1 MQYHWNWAIL
11 LQPSP
16 EGGGSWL
23 GYLVVGLGWTL
34 ATALCAWV
42 IALALGALVGTLRTM
57 PLRWLSRLCAAYVEV
72 FRNIPL
78 LVQMFFWYFVLPE
91 ILPQR
96 LGLAI
101 KQMDPPWGS
110 FVPALVCLGLFT
122 AARIAEQV
130 RAGIQALPAGQSAA
144 ASALGFSRAGLY
156 RLILLP
162 QAFRIILPTL
172 TNEFMTIFK
181 NTSVALTIG
190 LVELTATA
198 REINENTF
206 RTFEAYG
213 VVTLV
218 YLAIA
223 MFAWLLMYWIEHAV
237 QLPSLVSGSGR
248 K

>member
-1 MQYHWNWAIL
+1 MSLLFETTPDGAGRYIDWIL
-11 LQPSP
+11 S
-16 EGGGSWL
+16 
-23 GYLVVGLGWTL
+23 GLGWTL
-34 ATALCAWV
+34 S
-42 IALALGALVGTLRTM
+42 LALGAWTIALVVGTLVGVARTL
-57 PLRWLSRLCAAYVEV
+57 PGGLWPRLGRVYVET

-91 ILPQR
+91 LLPVR
-96 LGLAI
+96 IGLAI

-110 FVPALVCLGLFT
+110 FVPALICLGLFT

-130 RAGIQALPAGQSAA
+130 RAGVQALPAGQRAA
-144 ASALGFSRAGLY
+144 ASALGFSSSGMY

-206 RTFEAYG
+206 RTFEAFG
-213 VVTLV
+213 VVTIV
-218 YLAIA
+218 YLVIA
-223 MFAWLLMYWIEHAV
+223 LIAWQLMYRIERAV
-237 QLPSLVSGSGR
+237 QLPSLASGSAGR
-248 K
+248 

>member
-1 MQYHWNWAIL
+1 MSL
-11 LQPSP
+11 LFETTPDGA
-16 EGGGSWL
+16 ER
-23 GYLVVGLGWTL
+23 YLDWVLSGLGWTL
-34 ATALCAWV
+34 F
-42 IALALGALVGTLRTM
+42 LALGAWTIALVVGTLVGVARTL
-57 PLRWLSRLCAAYVEV
+57 PDGVLPRVGRVYVET

-91 ILPQR
+91 LLPAR
-96 LGLAI
+96 VGMAI

-110 FVPALVCLGLFT
+110 FVPALICLGLFT

-130 RAGIQALPAGQSAA
+130 RAGLQALPQGQTQAA
-144 ASALGFSRAGLY
+144 LALGFARGSMY
-156 RLILLP
+156 RVILLP

-206 RTFEAYG
+206 RTFEAFG
-213 VVTLV
+213 VVTIV
-218 YLAIA
+218 YLVIA
-223 MFAWLLMYWIEHAV
+223 LVAWQVMSRIEQAV
-237 QLPSLVSGSGR
+237 HLPSLASGKSR
-248 K
+248 P

>member
-1 MQYHWNWAIL
+1 MSL
-11 LQPSP
+11 LFEATPD
-16 EGGGSWL
+16 GAGR
-23 GYLVVGLGWTL
+23 YLDWIISGLAWTL
-34 ATALCAWV
+34 C
-42 IALALGALVGTLRTM
+42 LALGAWTIALVVGTLVGVIRTL
-57 PLRWLSRLCAAYVEV
+57 PDGILPRIGRVYVET

-91 ILPQR
+91 LLPAR
-96 LGLAI
+96 IGMAI

-110 FVPALVCLGLFT
+110 FVPALICLGLFT

-130 RAGIQALPAGQSAA
+130 RAGLQALPKGQAHAA
-144 ASALGFSRAGLY
+144 NALGFDAGGMY

-190 LVELTATA
+190 LVYLTATA

-206 RTFEAYG
+206 RTFEAFG
-213 VVTLV
+213 VVTII
-218 YLAIA
+218 YLLIA
-223 MFAWLLMYWIEHAV
+223 LIAWQVMHRIEQAAR
-237 QLPSLVSGSGR
+237 LPGITSG
-248 K
+248 KA

>member
-1 MQYHWNWAIL
+1 MSLLFEPTLDGTGRYLDWIL
-11 LQPSP
+11 S
-16 EGGGSWL
+16 
-23 GYLVVGLGWTL
+23 GLGWTL
-34 ATALCAWV
+34 L
-42 IALALGALVGTLRTM
+42 LALGAWTIALVVGTLVGVARTL
-57 PLRWLSRLCAAYVEV
+57 PQGILSRIGRVYVEL

-91 ILPQR
+91 LLPAR
-96 LGLAI
+96 IGMAI
-101 KQMDPPWGS
+101 KQMDPPWAS
-110 FVPALVCLGLFT
+110 FVPALICLGLFT

-130 RAGIQALPAGQSAA
+130 RAGLQALPRGQIQA
-144 ASALGFSRAGLY
+144 ASALGFERGGMY

-206 RTFEAYG
+206 RTFEAFG
-213 VVTLV
+213 IVTII

-223 MFAWLLMYWIEHAV
+223 LVAWQIMHRIERAV
-237 QLPSLVSGSGR
+237 QLPSLVSGSAR
-248 K
+248 R

>member
-1 MQYHWNWAIL
+1 MSLLFETAPDGVSRYVDWIL
-11 LQPSP
+11 S
-16 EGGGSWL
+16 
-23 GYLVVGLGWTL
+23 GLAWTL
-34 ATALCAWV
+34 S
-42 IALALGALVGTLRTM
+42 LALGAWTIALVVGTLVGVARTFRNGIW
-57 PLRWLSRLCAAYVEV
+57 PRLGRIYVET
-72 FRNIPL
+72 FRNVPL

-91 ILPQR
+91 LLPQR
-96 LGLAI
+96 IGLAI

-110 FVPALVCLGLFT
+110 FVPALICLGLFT

-144 ASALGFSRAGLY
+144 ASALGFTRAGMY
-156 RLILLP
+156 RLGLL
-162 QAFRIILPTL
+162 AEGVCIILPTL

-223 MFAWLLMYWIEHAV
+223 LLAWQLMYRIERAA
-237 QLPSLVSGSGR
+237 QLPSFASGSGR

>member
-1 MQYHWNWAIL
+1 MSVLFEPTPDGA
-11 LQPSP
+11 
-16 EGGGSWL
+16 ER
-23 GYLVVGLGWTL
+23 YLDWIVSGLCWTL
-34 ATALCAWV
+34 L
-42 IALALGALVGTLRTM
+42 LALGAWTIALVIGTLVGVARTLRGGIL
-57 PLRWLSRLCAAYVEV
+57 PRLGRVYVET

-91 ILPQR
+91 LLPVR
-96 LGLAI
+96 IGMAI

-110 FVPALVCLGLFT
+110 FIPALICLGLFT
-122 AARIAEQV
+122 AARIGEQV
-130 RAGIQALPAGQSAA
+130 RAGLQALPPGQIQA
-144 ASALGFSRAGLY
+144 ASALGFSPGGTY

-206 RTFEAYG
+206 RTFEAFG
-213 VVTLV
+213 VVTIV
-218 YLAIA
+218 YLVIA
-223 MFAWLLMYWIEHAV
+223 LIAWQVMYRIERAV
-237 QLPSLVSGSGR
+237 QLPSLVSGR
-248 K
+248 ARP

>member
-1 MQYHWNWAIL
+1 MSLLFETAPDGVSRYIDWIL
-11 LQPSP
+11 S
-16 EGGGSWL
+16 
-23 GYLVVGLGWTL
+23 GLGWTL
-34 ATALCAWV
+34 SLAFGAWA
-42 IALALGALVGTLRTM
+42 IALVVGTLVGVARTIRGGIW
-57 PLRWLSRLCAAYVEV
+57 PRLGRVYVET

-91 ILPQR
+91 ILPQPI
-96 LGLAI
+96 GLAI

-110 FVPALVCLGLFT
+110 FAPALICLGLFT

-130 RAGIQALPAGQSAA
+130 RAGVQALPSGQSAA
-144 ASALGFSRAGLY
+144 ASALGFGRAGLY

-218 YLAIA
+218 YLVIA
-223 MFAWLLMYWIEHAV
+223 LLAWSLMYWIERTV
-237 QLPSLVSGSGR
+237 QLPSLVSGSAR

>member
-1 MQYHWNWAIL
+1 MSLLFETAPDGVSRYIDWIL
-11 LQPSP
+11 S
-16 EGGGSWL
+16 
-23 GYLVVGLGWTL
+23 GLGWTL
-34 ATALCAWV
+34 S
-42 IALALGALVGTLRTM
+42 LALGAWSIALVGGTLVGVARTFQSGIW
-57 PLRWLSRLCAAYVEV
+57 PRLGRIYVET

-91 ILPQR
+91 LLPQR
-96 LGLAI
+96 IGLAI

-144 ASALGFSRAGLY
+144 ASALGFTRAGMY
-156 RLILLP
+156 RLVLLP

-213 VVTLV
+213 IVTLV
-218 YLAIA
+218 YLVIA
-223 MFAWLLMYWIEHAV
+223 LLAWQLMYRIERAV
-237 QLPSLVSGSGR
+237 QLPSFASWSGR

>member
-1 MQYHWNWAIL
+1 MSLLFETTPDGAGRYIDWIL
-11 LQPSP
+11 S
-16 EGGGSWL
+16 
-23 GYLVVGLGWTL
+23 GLAWTL
-34 ATALCAWV
+34 SLAFGAWV
-42 IALALGALVGTLRTM
+42 IALVVGTMIGVARTL
-57 PLRWLSRLCAAYVEV
+57 PGGIWPRLGRVYVEA

-91 ILPQR
+91 LLPER

-101 KQMDPPWGS
+101 KQMDPPWSS

-130 RAGIQALPAGQSAA
+130 RAGVQALPAGQSQAA
-144 ASALGFSRAGLY
+144 AALGFGRVGLY
-156 RLILLP
+156 RQILLP

-218 YLAIA
+218 YLVIA
-223 MFAWLLMYWIEHAV
+223 LLAWSLMYQIERAV
-237 QLPSLVSGSGR
+237 QLPSLANGAGR

>member
-1 MQYHWNWAIL
+1 MSL
-11 LQPSP
+11 LFEQTPD
-16 EGGGSWL
+16 GAGRYIDW
-23 GYLVVGLGWTL
+23 VVSGLGWTL
-34 ATALCAWV
+34 F
-42 IALALGALVGTLRTM
+42 LALGAWTIALIVGTLVGVARTL
-57 PLRWLSRLCAAYVEV
+57 PTGILPRLGRVYVET

-91 ILPQR
+91 LLPLR
-96 LGLAI
+96 LGIAI

-110 FVPALVCLGLFT
+110 FVPALICLGLFT

-130 RAGIQALPAGQSAA
+130 RAGVQALPAGQTQA
-144 ASALGFSRAGLY
+144 ASALGFGRISMY
-156 RLILLP
+156 RLVLLP

-206 RTFEAYG
+206 RTFEAFG

-218 YLAIA
+218 YLVIA
-223 MFAWLLMYWIEHAV
+223 LTAWQIMYRIERAA
-237 QLPSLVSGSGR
+237 QLPSLASGSSR
-248 K
+248 P

>member
-1 MQYHWNWAIL
+1 MSL
-11 LQPSP
+11 LFEATPD
-16 EGGGSWL
+16 GAGR
-23 GYLVVGLGWTL
+23 YLDWIISGLAWTL
-34 ATALCAWV
+34 C
-42 IALALGALVGTLRTM
+42 LALGAWTIALVVGTLVGVIRTF
-57 PLRWLSRLCAAYVEV
+57 PDGILPRIGRVFVET

-91 ILPQR
+91 LLPAR
-96 LGLAI
+96 IGMAI

-110 FVPALVCLGLFT
+110 FVPALICLGLFT

-130 RAGIQALPAGQSAA
+130 RAGLQALPKGQAQAA
-144 ASALGFSRAGLY
+144 NALGFDASGMY

-206 RTFEAYG
+206 RTFEAFG
-213 VVTLV
+213 VVTII
-218 YLAIA
+218 YLLIA
-223 MFAWLLMYWIEHAV
+223 LIAWQVMHRIEQAAR
-237 QLPSLVSGSGR
+237 LPGIASG
-248 K
+248 KA

>member
-1 MQYHWNWAIL
+1 MSL
-11 LQPSP
+11 LFETTPDGVSRYIDWIW
-16 EGGGSWL
+16 S
-23 GYLVVGLGWTL
+23 GLAWTL
-34 ATALCAWV
+34 S
-42 IALALGALVGTLRTM
+42 LALGAWTIALIVGTLVGVARTF
-57 PLRWLSRLCAAYVEV
+57 PGGLWPRLARAYVET
-72 FRNIPL
+72 FRNVPL
-78 LVQMFFWYFVLPE
+78 LVQMFFWYFILPE
-91 ILPQR
+91 LLPQR

-110 FVPALVCLGLFT
+110 FVPALICLGLFT

-130 RAGIQALPAGQSAA
+130 RAGVQALPAGQRAA
-144 ASALGFSRAGLY
+144 ASALGFSRSGMY

-213 VVTLV
+213 IVTIV

-223 MFAWLLMYWIEHAV
+223 LIAWQLMYRIERAA
-237 QLPSLVSGSGR
+237 QLPSLVSGSAR

>member
-1 MQYHWNWAIL
+1 
-11 LQPSP
+11 
-16 EGGGSWL
+16 
-23 GYLVVGLGWTL
+23 
-34 ATALCAWV
+34 
-42 IALALGALVGTLRTM
+42 VGTLVGVARTL
-57 PLRWLSRLCAAYVEV
+57 PDGILPRLGRIYVET

-91 ILPQR
+91 LLPVR
-96 LGLAI
+96 IGMAI

-110 FVPALVCLGLFT
+110 FVPALICLGLFT

-130 RAGIQALPAGQSAA
+130 RAGLQALPRGQIQA
-144 ASALGFSRAGLY
+144 ASALGFPRGGMY

-206 RTFEAYG
+206 RTFEAFG
-213 VVTLV
+213 VVTIIYLV
-218 YLAIA
+218 IA
-223 MFAWLLMYWIEHAV
+223 LIAWQIMYRIERAA
-237 QLPSLVSGSGR
+237 QLPSLASGSSR
-248 K
+248 R

>member
-1 MQYHWNWAIL
+1 MSL
-11 LQPSP
+11 LFETTPD
-16 EGGGSWL
+16 GAGR
-23 GYLVVGLGWTL
+23 YLDWIVSGLGWTL
-34 ATALCAWV
+34 S
-42 IALALGALVGTLRTM
+42 LALGAWTIALIVGTLVGVARTLPKGM
-57 PLRWLSRLCAAYVEV
+57 LPRFGRVYVET

-91 ILPQR
+91 LLPAR
-96 LGLAI
+96 IGMAI

-110 FVPALVCLGLFT
+110 FVPALICLGLFT

-130 RAGIQALPAGQSAA
+130 RAGVQALPSGQTEA
-144 ASALGFSRAGLY
+144 ASALGFGRGNMY

-206 RTFEAYG
+206 RTFEAFG
-213 VVTLV
+213 VVTIV
-218 YLAIA
+218 YLVIA
-223 MFAWLLMYWIEHAV
+223 LLAWQLMYRIERAV
-237 QLPSLVSGSGR
+237 QLPALAGGGAR
-248 K
+248 P

>member
-1 MQYHWNWAIL
+1 MSLLFETTPDGAGRYIDWIL
-11 LQPSP
+11 S
-16 EGGGSWL
+16 
-23 GYLVVGLGWTL
+23 GLGWTL
-34 ATALCAWV
+34 S
-42 IALALGALVGTLRTM
+42 LALGAWTIALVVGTLVGVART
-57 PLRWLSRLCAAYVEV
+57 LRSGIWPRLGRVYVET

-91 ILPQR
+91 LLPVR
-96 LGLAI
+96 IGLAI

-110 FVPALVCLGLFT
+110 FVPALICLGLFT

-130 RAGIQALPAGQSAA
+130 RAGIQALPTGQRAA
-144 ASALGFSRAGLY
+144 ASALGFSSSGMY

-206 RTFEAYG
+206 RTFEAFG
-213 VVTLV
+213 VVTIV
-218 YLAIA
+218 YLVIA
-223 MFAWLLMYWIEHAV
+223 LIAWQLMYRIERAV
-237 QLPSLVSGSGR
+237 QLPSLASGSAR
-248 K
+248 R

>member
-1 MQYHWNWAIL
+1 MSL
-11 LQPSP
+11 LFETTPDAA
-16 EGGGSWL
+16 GR
-23 GYLVVGLGWTL
+23 YLDWIIDGLAWTL
-34 ATALCAWV
+34 C
-42 IALALGALVGTLRTM
+42 LALGAWTIALVVGTLVGVIRTL
-57 PLRWLSRLCAAYVEV
+57 PGGILPRIGRVYVEI

-91 ILPQR
+91 LLPAR
-96 LGLAI
+96 IGMAI
-101 KQMDPPWGS
+101 KQMDPPWAS
-110 FVPALVCLGLFT
+110 FVPALICLGLFT

-130 RAGIQALPAGQSAA
+130 RAGLQALPKGQAQAA
-144 ASALGFSRAGLY
+144 NALGFDANAMY

-206 RTFEAYG
+206 RTFEAFG
-213 VVTLV
+213 VVTIIYLV
-218 YLAIA
+218 IA
-223 MFAWLLMYWIEHAV
+223 LIAWQVMHRIEQASR
-237 QLPSLVSGSGR
+237 LPGAASG
-248 K
+248 KA

>member
-1 MQYHWNWAIL
+1 MSL
-11 LQPSP
+11 LFEPTP
-16 EGGGSWL
+16 DGTGR
-23 GYLVVGLGWTL
+23 YLDWIVSGLGWTL
-34 ATALCAWV
+34 S
-42 IALALGALVGTLRTM
+42 LALGAWSIALVVGTAVGVARTL
-57 PLRWLSRLCAAYVEV
+57 PAAVLPRLGRVYVET

-91 ILPQR
+91 LLPVR
-96 LGLAI
+96 IGMAI

-110 FVPALVCLGLFT
+110 FVPALICLGLFT

-130 RAGIQALPAGQSAA
+130 RAGLQALPRGQIQG
-144 ASALGFSRAGLY
+144 ASALGFSRASMY

-172 TNEFMTIFK
+172 TNEVMTIFK

-190 LVELTATA
+190 LVELTAAA

-206 RTFEAYG
+206 RTFEAFG
-213 VVTLV
+213 VVTMA

-223 MFAWLLMYWIEHAV
+223 LIPWQMMRRIERAMC
-237 QLPSLVSGSGR
+237 LPSLAGGSSR
-248 K
+248 P

>member
-1 MQYHWNWAIL
+1 MSL
-11 LQPSP
+11 LFEQTPD
-16 EGGGSWL
+16 GAGR
-23 GYLVVGLGWTL
+23 YLDWIVSGLGWTL
-34 ATALCAWV
+34 S
-42 IALALGALVGTLRTM
+42 LALGAWTIALVVGTLIGVARTL
-57 PLRWLSRLCAAYVEV
+57 PKGILPRLGRVYVET

-91 ILPQR
+91 LLPVR
-96 LGLAI
+96 IGMAI

-110 FVPALVCLGLFT
+110 FVPALICLGLFT

-130 RAGIQALPAGQSAA
+130 RAGIQALPSGQSEA
-144 ASALGFSRAGLY
+144 ASALGFGHGRMY

-206 RTFEAYG
+206 RTFEAFG
-213 VVTLV
+213 VVTIV
-218 YLAIA
+218 YLVIA
-223 MFAWLLMYWIEHAV
+223 LLAWQVMHRIERAV
-237 QLPSLVSGSGR
+237 QLPALAGGGAR
-248 K
+248 P

>member
-1 MQYHWNWAIL
+1 MSL
-11 LQPSP
+11 LFETTPDGA
-16 EGGGSWL
+16 ER
-23 GYLVVGLGWTL
+23 YLDWVLSGLGWTL
-34 ATALCAWV
+34 F
-42 IALALGALVGTLRTM
+42 LALGAWTIALVVGTLVGVARTL
-57 PLRWLSRLCAAYVEV
+57 PDGVLPRVGRVYVET

-91 ILPQR
+91 LLPAR
-96 LGLAI
+96 VGMAI

-110 FVPALVCLGLFT
+110 FVPALICLGLFT

-130 RAGIQALPAGQSAA
+130 RAGLQALRRGQLQAGV
-144 ASALGFSRAGLY
+144 ALGFAPGGMY

-206 RTFEAYG
+206 RTFEAFG
-213 VVTLV
+213 VVTIV

-223 MFAWLLMYWIEHAV
+223 LVAWQIMHRIERAAR
-237 QLPSLVSGSGR
+237 LPGLVGAGQR
-248 K
+248 

>member
-1 MQYHWNWAIL
+1 MSLLFETAPDGVSRYIDWIL
-11 LQPSP
+11 S
-16 EGGGSWL
+16 
-23 GYLVVGLGWTL
+23 GLAWTL
-34 ATALCAWV
+34 S
-42 IALALGALVGTLRTM
+42 LALGAWTIALVVGTLVGVAR
-57 PLRWLSRLCAAYVEV
+57 PLPGGIWPRLGRVYVET

-91 ILPQR
+91 LLPVR

-101 KQMDPPWGS
+101 KQIDPPWGS
-110 FVPALVCLGLFT
+110 FVPALICLGLFT

-130 RAGIQALPAGQSAA
+130 RAGIQALPVGQSAA
-144 ASALGFSRAGLY
+144 ASALGFSRGGLY
-156 RLILLP
+156 RIILLP

-206 RTFEAYG
+206 RPFEAFG
-213 VVTLV
+213 VVTIV
-218 YLAIA
+218 YLVIA
-223 MFAWLLMYWIEHAV
+223 LIAWQVMHRIERAV
-237 QLPSLVSGSGR
+237 ELPNLSSGR
-248 K
+248 PRP